1 MNTTIPV
8 NSPAPDFSLPDQAG
22 KKHRLKDYRGKY
34 VVLYFYPDDDTP
46 LCTTEACQFRD
57 GHADFAAHNAVVL
70 GVSPNT
76 PAEHDA
82 FAAKFSL
89 PFPLLADVPAK
100 NAKPPVCEAYGVW
113 GEKNMYGKIVVG
125 MIRTTYLI
133 DPKGNVAH
141 RWDRVKTPGHAQA
154 VLDALLQV
162 QGAAP
167 VKKSPPK
174 PAPKKAPAGKAAKR
188 KTPVRAK

>member
-1 MNTTIPV
+1 MNTPIPV
-8 NSPAPDFSLPDQAG
+8 NAPAPDFTLPDQTG
-22 KKHRLKDYRGKY
+22 KKHRLKDYRGRY

-57 GHADFAAHNAVVL
+57 GHADFATHNAVVL

-76 PAEHDA
+76 AAEHAA

-89 PFPLLADVPAK
+89 PFPLLADVPGK

-133 DPKGNVAH
+133 DPQGNVAH

-154 VLDALLQV
+154 VLDALLQA
-162 QGAAP
+162 QGTAP
-167 VKKSPPK
+167 AKKNAPKRPAKKSSSTKSSKKPK
-174 PAPKKAPAGKAAKR
+174 AQDR
-188 KTPVRAK
+188 